1 MRHDKIDRKIHI
13 QRFFKNQWLFRYV
26 KHEFSRNIRD
36 FVTIDLLPGKLPP
49 HDLCLKS
56 FFLMVKNATKSQSFQ
71 IVFRELSGHC
81 STINEYFS
89 TDKKPKLKLPQNS
102 FSERVFRKLW
112 GVVEVTLDG
121 QKRNV

>member
-56 FFLMVKNATKSQSFQ
+56 FFLW
-71 IVFRELSGHC
+71 
-81 STINEYFS
+81 
-89 TDKKPKLKLPQNS
+89 LKMRQKANLFKS
-102 FSERVFRKLW
+102 FSENSVGTAVR
-112 GVVEVTLDG
+112 
-121 QKRNV
+121 